1 MIEVGKRH
9 DLVIIKETEKGIY
22 LNEQDAK
29 ERDILLPR
37 TQVPEKVQIGEE
49 INVFVYR
56 DSRDRKIATVHEPK
70 LMLGELAP
78 LRVVSVNHIGAFL
91 DWGLERDL
99 FLPFKQQVGRIHK
112 GEVHLVGMYRDKSD
126 RLCATMKVYELLQ
139 SEAPY
144 QKNDVV
150 KGTIYSFKEAYGA
163 FVAVENKY
171 HGLIPIKELYG
182 EYKIGDTLQLRVRNV
197 RNDGKLELSM
207 RKTTHL
213 QMEDDARK
221 IMELLDSNHGIM
233 GLNDKSSPEAINRE
247 LGMSK
252 AAFKRAVGRLMREGA
267 IELTKEGIKRNW

>member
-9 DLVIIKETEKGIY
+9 DLVIIKETEKGSY
-22 LNEQDAK
+22 LNEQEAK

-37 TQVPEKVQIGEE
+37 TQVPDKVQIGEK

-56 DSRDRKIATVHEPK
+56 DSRDRKIATVHQPK

-78 LRVVSVNHIGAFL
+78 LRVVSINHIGAFL

-139 SEAPY
+139 SHAPY
-144 QKNDVV
+144 RKNDVV

-221 IMELLDSNHGIM
+221 VMELLDSNHGIM

-252 AAFKRAVGRLMREGA
+252 AAFKRAIGRLMKEGA
-267 IELTKEGIKRNW
+267 IELTDEGVKRNW

>member
-9 DLVIIKETEKGIY
+9 DLVIVKETEKGIY
-22 LNEQDAK
+22 LNEQEAK

-37 TQVPEKVQIGEE
+37 TQVPKEVQIGER

-56 DSRDRKIATVHEPK
+56 DSRDRKIATVYESK

-78 LRVVSVNHIGAFL
+78 LKVVSVNHIGAFL

-99 FLPFKQQVGRIHK
+99 FLPFKEQVGRIHK

-139 SEAPY
+139 GDAPY

-182 EYKIGDTLQLRVRNV
+182 EYKIGETLQLRVRNV

-221 IMELLDSNHGIM
+221 IMALLGENDGVI

-252 AAFKRAVGRLMREGA
+252 AAFKRAIGRLMKEGA
-267 IELTKEGIKRNW
+267 IELKDEGIKRNW